1 MNQYYCR
8 KQFIRNPVEY
18 IAPSIVI
25 LVIPEE
31 LQPFV
36 IIAREVKLKIGKIS
50 ALVIMRKLKIN
61 YLMANRV
68 LAYV

>member
-18 IAPSIVI
+18 IAPAIVI